1 MRLPA
6 YPQHPQP
13 HSFGHRWILGGTD
26 LLCPAL
32 LDNRCPTRRWKQR
45 QQRWWQQ
52 HQHQHQQRQQQ
63 QQRLLARRF
72 RSRQLQLLALRHA
85 RALARTERVFCPCCR
100 DSRCRRPE
108 LQRHR
113 YHCAAAD
120 EGRSDRRE
128 RADSPLPFTASH
140 PCSSAGMSNQLGPS
154 GMCRVG

>member
-1 MRLPA
+1 MKMQTMRLPA

-45 QQRWWQQ
+45 QQWWWQQ

-108 LQRHR
+108 LQRHPIPLCSCR
-113 YHCAAAD
+113 RRSERPAGTRRLPAALY
-120 EGRSDRRE
+120 RQ
-128 RADSPLPFTASH
+128 SPL
-140 PCSSAGMSNQLGPS
+140 L
-154 GMCRVG
+154 